1 VLTDFHL
8 DGRFQPHGCKL
19 GKQHGRLKI
28 FQETAEDN
36 YLVQVL
42 DRSTRGEALL
52 DLVPSNAEKIIG
64 DVKVGDSLD
73 CRDHVLVE
81 FMISRNTGLAKN

>member
-1 VLTDFHL
+1 M
-8 DGRFQPHGCKL
+8 
-19 GKQHGRLKI
+19 
-28 FQETAEDN
+28 
-36 YLVQVL
+36 
-42 DRSTRGEALL
+42 L

-64 DVKVGDSLD
+64 DIKVGDSLD